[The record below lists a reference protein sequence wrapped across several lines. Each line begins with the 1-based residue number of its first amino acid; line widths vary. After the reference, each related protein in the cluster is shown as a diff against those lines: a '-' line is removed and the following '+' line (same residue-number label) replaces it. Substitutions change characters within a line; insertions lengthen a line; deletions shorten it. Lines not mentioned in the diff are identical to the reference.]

1 MGIFLHVS
9 KLHYEIVRR
18 IRLMGI
24 LTNLGCVCLFD
35 GRLFD
40 GFLVLSDCHLFCSCY
55 CGEGDF
61 DGRGGQAN
69 DMTMKC
75 THIEMCSYLVITM
88 MLNWIT
94 CRYKH
99 WNRLMFVYLTSK
111 LPPAVH
117 IASLNQNIALIGAI
131 IWISASMNRYLS

>member
-1 MGIFLHVS
+1 MDFLFFQTAICFALVIAV
-9 KLHYEIVRR
+9 KEI
-18 IRLMGI
+18 
-24 LTNLGCVCLFD
+24 
-35 GRLFD
+35 
-40 GFLVLSDCHLFCSCY
+40 
-55 CGEGDF
+55 F